1 VTMTATD
8 GCKDAARLLGA
19 YADGQLDAATTLE
32 VDDHL
37 ASCETCNERIALD
50 RAMRGS
56 LKKTTKT
63 SAPDDVKAR
72 MLAAMTAEA
81 NREAARDDAE
91 RDKNSPVEEA
101 PRGRGMLRHWRTYSG
116 RSTALRAMLPLA
128 SAAALTLA
136 WGFAG
141 KQPVTRGVP
150 DVMQGGFANDEALRE
165 LVDVHKRPIRP
176 ETKDVAAVR
185 GFEPDVGVP
194 VRAVHFKQGNAR
206 FVGARIVNMQGS
218 ERSAV
223 LYYEVPQGNGAVQRV
238 SVFVYDPARV
248 HIGPQ
253 NLAPH
258 AVGTAQVQV
267 AQQGGYSVAV
277 RNHGGVAYAYTTDL
291 DPDQSAQLVASAEP
305 E

>member
-1 VTMTATD
+1 MTSE
-8 GCKDAARLLGA
+8 CKNMARLLGA
-19 YADGQLDAATTLE
+19 YADGQLDAAKTLE

-50 RAMRGS
+50 RAMRAS
-56 LKKTTKT
+56 LKNTTKT

-72 MLAAMTAEA
+72 LLGAMTAET
-81 NREAARDDAE
+81 NREAARDGE
-91 RDKNSPVEEA
+91 QEKNSPVEEA
-101 PRGRGMLRHWRTYSG
+101 PRGRGMLRHWRT
-116 RSTALRAMLPLA
+116 MLPLA

-150 DVMQGGFANDEALRE
+150 DMAQGGLANDEALRE

-176 ETKDVAAVR
+176 ETKDPSAVR

-194 VRAVHFKQGNAR
+194 VRAVRFKQGNAR
-206 FVGARIVNMQGS
+206 FVGARIVNVHGS
-218 ERSAV
+218 ERGAM
-223 LYYEVPQGNGAVQRV
+223 LYYEVPTNGGANAPVQRV

-248 HIGPQ
+248 HIG
-253 NLAPH
+253 NDNSAPR

-267 AQQGGYSVAV
+267 SQKDGYSVAV

>member
-1 VTMTATD
+1 VTKTD
-8 GCKDAARLLGA
+8 ECKEAARLLGA
-19 YADGQLDAATTLE
+19 YADGQLDAAKTLE

-50 RAMRGS
+50 RAMRAS
-56 LKKTTKT
+56 LKKTTKA

-81 NREAARDDAE
+81 NREAAREDE
-91 RDKNSPVEEA
+91 KNSPVDEA
-101 PRGRGMLRHWRTYSG
+101 PRGRGMLRHWRSFK
-116 RSTALRAMLPLA
+116 SPSVALRAMLPLA

-150 DVMQGGFANDEALRE
+150 DLAQGSFANDEALRE

-176 ETKDVAAVR
+176 ETKDPTAVR

-194 VRAVHFKQGNAR
+194 VRAVRFKQGNAR
-206 FVGARIVNMQGS
+206 FVGARIVNMQGA

-223 LYYEVPQGNGAVQRV
+223 LYYEVPRGNGNVQRV

-248 HIGPQ
+248 HVGSG
-253 NLAPH
+253 NLAPR

-291 DPDQSAQLVASAEP
+291 DAEESAQLVASAEP

>member
-1 VTMTATD
+1 MSMTD
-8 GCKDAARLLGA
+8 VCKDTARLLGA
-19 YADGQLDAATTLE
+19 YADGQLDAVKTLE

-37 ASCETCNERIALD
+37 ASCETCNERLALD
-50 RAMRGS
+50 RAMRAS

-72 MLAAMTAEA
+72 MLAAMTAET
-81 NREAARDDAE
+81 NREAARAE
-91 RDKNSPVEEA
+91 AEA
-101 PRGRGMLRHWRTYSG
+101 PRGRGMLRHWRT
-116 RSTALRAMLPLA
+116 MLPLA

-150 DVMQGGFANDEALRE
+150 PNRDPVMQGGFANDEALRE

-176 ETKDVAAVR
+176 ETKDPTAVR

-194 VRAVHFKQGNAR
+194 VRAVRFKQGNAR

-223 LYYEVPQGNGAVQRV
+223 LYYEVPNGNGNVQRV

-248 HIGPQ
+248 HIG
-253 NLAPH
+253 NANVAPR

-267 AQQGGYSVAV
+267 TQQGGYSVAV

-291 DPDQSAQLVASAEP
+291 DAEESAQLVASAEP

>member
-1 VTMTATD
+1 MTDSA
-8 GCKDAARLLGA
+8 CKQTARLLGA
-19 YADGQLDAATTLE
+19 YADGQLDAAKTLE

-37 ASCETCNERIALD
+37 ASCEICNERIALD
-50 RAMRGS
+50 RAVRGS
-56 LKKTTKT
+56 LKRTTKT
-63 SAPDDVKAR
+63 SAPDDVRAR
-72 MLAAMTAEA
+72 MLAAMSAEA
-81 NREAARDDAE
+81 TREEKRDEEQAAEAD
-91 RDKNSPVEEA
+91 A
-101 PRGRGMLRHWRTYSG
+101 PRGRGMLRHWRT
-116 RSTALRAMLPLA
+116 MLPLA

-150 DVMQGGFANDEALRE
+150 DVMQGGFANDEVLRE

-176 ETKDVAAVR
+176 ETKDPTAVR

-194 VRAVHFKQGNAR
+194 VRAVRFKQNNAR
-206 FVGARIVNMQGS
+206 FVGARIVNMQGA
-218 ERSAV
+218 ERGAM
-223 LYYEVPQGNGAVQRV
+223 LYYEVPQGNGNVQRV

-253 NLAPH
+253 NMAPR
-258 AVGTAQVQV
+258 AVGTARVQV

-277 RNHGGVAYAYTTDL
+277 REHGGVAYAFTTDL
-291 DPDQSAQLVASAEP
+291 DPDQSAQLVAQAEP

>member
-1 VTMTATD
+1 MTDSA
-8 GCKDAARLLGA
+8 CKQAARLLGT
-19 YADGQLDAATTLE
+19 YADGQLDAAKTLE

-50 RAMRGS
+50 RAVRGS

-63 SAPDDVKAR
+63 SAPDDVRAR
-72 MLAAMTAEA
+72 MLAAMAAETS
-81 NREAARDDAE
+81 REEKRDEETDAA
-91 RDKNSPVEEA
+91 P
-101 PRGRGMLRHWRTYSG
+101 PPRGMLRHWRT
-116 RSTALRAMLPLA
+116 MIPLA

-150 DVMQGGFANDEALRE
+150 DVMQSGLANDEVLRE

-176 ETKDVAAVR
+176 ETKDPTAVR

-194 VRAVHFKQGNAR
+194 VRAVRFKQGNAR
-206 FVGARIVNMQGS
+206 FVGARIVNMAGA
-218 ERSAV
+218 ERGAM

-258 AVGTAQVQV
+258 AVGTARVQI

-277 RNHGGVAYAYTTDL
+277 REHGGVAYAFTTDL
-291 DPDQSAQLVASAEP
+291 DPDQSAQLVAQAEP

>member
-1 VTMTATD
+1 MSDVA
-8 GCKDAARLLGA
+8 CKSMARLLGA
-19 YADGQLDAATTLE
+19 YADGQLDAAKTLE

-37 ASCETCNERIALD
+37 ASCEICNERIALD
-50 RAMRGS
+50 RAVRGS

-63 SAPDDVKAR
+63 SAPDDMKAR
-72 MLAAMTAEA
+72 LLAAMSAETA
-81 NREAARDDAE
+81 REDARAE
-91 RDKNSPVEEA
+91 EKDSTVEEA
-101 PRGRGMLRHWRTYSG
+101 PRGRGVLRHWRT
-116 RSTALRAMLPLA
+116 MLPLA

-150 DVMQGGFANDEALRE
+150 DVAQGGFANDEALRE

-176 ETKDVAAVR
+176 ETKDPTAVR

-194 VRAVHFKQGNAR
+194 VRAVRFKQGNAR
-206 FVGARIVNMQGS
+206 FIGARIVNMQGA
-218 ERSAV
+218 ERGAM
-223 LYYEVPQGNGAVQRV
+223 LYYEVPQGNGNVQRV

-248 HIGPQ
+248 HIGPA
-253 NLAPH
+253 NMAAR

-277 RNHGGVAYAYTTDL
+277 RQHGGVAYAYTTDL
-291 DPDQSAQLVASAEP
+291 DPDQSAQLVATAEP

>member
-1 VTMTATD
+1 VTMTASECRD
-8 GCKDAARLLGA
+8 VARLLGA
-19 YADGQLDAATTLE
+19 YADGQLDAAKTLE

-50 RAMRGS
+50 RAMRAS
-56 LKKTTKT
+56 LKKTTQT

-81 NREAARDDAE
+81 NREAARADAADDE
-91 RDKNSPVEEA
+91 KNSPVEEA
-101 PRGRGMLRHWRTYSG
+101 PRGRGMLRHWRTYPG
-116 RSTALRAMLPLA
+116 RSTAFRAMLPLA

-150 DVMQGGFANDEALRE
+150 DVMQGGFANDEVLRDI
-165 LVDVHKRPIRP
+165 VDVHKRPIRP
-176 ETKDVAAVR
+176 ETKDPSAVR
-185 GFEPDVGVP
+185 GFESDVGVP
-194 VRAVHFKQGNAR
+194 VRGVRFKQGNAR
-206 FVGARIVNMQGS
+206 FVGARIVNMHGA
-218 ERSAV
+218 ERGAM
-223 LYYEVPQGNGAVQRV
+223 LYYEVPQGNGNVQRV

-248 HIGPQ
+248 QIGSA
-253 NLAPH
+253 NLAPR

-267 AQQGGYSVAV
+267 ARQGGYSVAV
-277 RNHGGVAYAYTTDL
+277 RNHGGVAYAFTTDL

>member
-1 VTMTATD
+1 VTMTASECRD
-8 GCKDAARLLGA
+8 VARLLGA
-19 YADGQLDAATTLE
+19 YADGQLDAAKTLE

-50 RAMRGS
+50 RAMRAS
-56 LKKTTKT
+56 LKNTTKT
-63 SAPDDVKAR
+63 SAPDDVKTR
-72 MLAAMTAEA
+72 MLAAMVAEA
-81 NREAARDDAE
+81 NREAARE
-91 RDKNSPVEEA
+91 ENSPVDEA
-101 PRGRGMLRHWRTYSG
+101 PRGRGMLRHWRT
-116 RSTALRAMLPLA
+116 MLPLA

-141 KQPVTRGVP
+141 KQPVTRGVL
-150 DVMQGGFANDEALRE
+150 DTQSGFANDEALRE
-165 LVDVHKRPIRP
+165 LVNVHKHPIRP
-176 ETKDVAAVR
+176 ETKDPSAVR

-194 VRAVHFKQGNAR
+194 VRAVRFKQGNAR
-206 FVGARIVNMQGS
+206 FVGARIVNMHNA
-218 ERSAV
+218 ERGAM
-223 LYYEVPQGNGAVQRV
+223 LYYEVPQGNGNVQRV

-248 HIGPQ
+248 QLGSA

-267 AQQGGYSVAV
+267 AQRDGYSVAV

>member
-1 VTMTATD
+1 MESSACKAT
-8 GCKDAARLLGA
+8 ARLLGA
-19 YADGQLDAATTLE
+19 YADGQLDAAKTVE

-37 ASCETCNERIALD
+37 ASCEICNERTALD
-50 RAMRGS
+50 RAVRAS

-63 SAPDDVKAR
+63 TAGDDVKAR
-72 MLAAMTAEA
+72 MLAAMAAETKREEA
-81 NREAARDDAE
+81 REEAEDDAKEEAAAA
-91 RDKNSPVEEA
+91 KQ
-101 PRGRGMLRHWRTYSG
+101 GRGMLRHWRT
-116 RSTALRAMLPLA
+116 MLPLA

-141 KQPVTRGVP
+141 KQPVAHGAQT
-150 DVMQGGFANDEALRE
+150 DTMQAGFANDEVLRDF
-165 LVDVHKRPIRP
+165 VDVHKRPIRP
-176 ETKDVAAVR
+176 EAQDPGAVR
-185 GFEPDVGVP
+185 GFESDVGVP

-206 FVGARIVNMQGS
+206 FVGARIVNVPGA
-218 ERSAV
+218 ERAAM
-223 LYYEVPQGNGAVQRV
+223 LQYEVPRGNGTVQRV

-248 HIGPQ
+248 HIDHA

-277 RNHGGVAYAYTTDL
+277 RQHGGVAYAYATDL
-291 DPDQSAQLVASAEP
+291 DADQSAQLVASAEP

>member
-1 VTMTATD
+1 MSSA
-8 GCKDAARLLGA
+8 CKDMARLLGA
-19 YADGQLDAATTLE
+19 YADGQLEATKTLE

-37 ASCETCNERIALD
+37 ASCEICNERIALD
-50 RAMRGS
+50 RAMRAS

-72 MLAAMTAEA
+72 MLAAMAGEA
-81 NREAARDDAE
+81 NREAARADAADAE
-91 RDKNSPVEEA
+91 DSTVEEA
-101 PRGRGMLRHWRTYSG
+101 PRGRGVLRHWRT
-116 RSTALRAMLPLA
+116 MLPLA

-150 DVMQGGFANDEALRE
+150 PNMDPVMQGGFANDEALRD
-165 LVDVHKRPIRP
+165 LVEVHKRPIRP
-176 ETKDVAAVR
+176 ETKDPTAVR

-194 VRAVHFKQGNAR
+194 VRAVRFKQGNAR
-206 FVGARIVNMQGS
+206 FVGARIVNMHGS
-218 ERSAV
+218 ERGAM
-223 LYYEVPQGNGAVQRV
+223 LYYEVPVDKAGGGTTGAVQRV

-253 NLAPH
+253 NLAPR

>member
-1 VTMTATD
+1 MTMNSS
-8 GCKDAARLLGA
+8 CKEAARLLGA
-19 YADGQLDAATTLE
+19 YADGQLDAAKTLE

-37 ASCETCNERIALD
+37 ASCEICNERIALD
-50 RAMRGS
+50 RAMRAS

-81 NREAARDDAE
+81 NREAARDAE
-91 RDKNSPVEEA
+91 ENSPVEEA
-101 PRGRGMLRHWRTYSG
+101 PRGRGMLRHWRT
-116 RSTALRAMLPLA
+116 MLPLA

-141 KQPVTRGVP
+141 KQPVTRGMP
-150 DVMQGGFANDEALRE
+150 DVMQSGFPNDEALRD
-165 LVDVHKRPIRP
+165 LVEVHKRPIRP
-176 ETKDVAAVR
+176 ETKDPTAVR

-194 VRAVHFKQGNAR
+194 VRAVRFKQGNAR
-206 FVGARIVNMQGS
+206 FVGARIVNMHGS
-218 ERSAV
+218 ERGAM
-223 LYYEVPQGNGAVQRV
+223 LYYEVPINPNGGVNGPVQRV

-253 NLAPH
+253 NLAPR

-267 AQQGGYSVAV
+267 AQKDGYSVAV

>member
-1 VTMTATD
+1 MTD
-8 GCKDAARLLGA
+8 SVRDSCKDTARYLGA
-19 YADGQLDAATTLE
+19 YADGQLDAAKTLE

-50 RAMRGS
+50 RAMRAS

-63 SAPDDVKAR
+63 SAPDDVRAR
-72 MLAAMTAEA
+72 MLAAMSAEA
-81 NREAARDDAE
+81 NREASRNEEQEKDSA
-91 RDKNSPVEEA
+91 VEEA
-101 PRGRGMLRHWRTYSG
+101 PRGRGVLRHWRS
-116 RSTALRAMLPLA
+116 MLPLA

-141 KQPVTRGVP
+141 KQPVTRGMP
-150 DVMQGGFANDEALRE
+150 DVMQGGFANDEALRD
-165 LVDVHKRPIRP
+165 LVEVHKRPIRP
-176 ETKDVAAVR
+176 ETKDPTAVR
-185 GFEPDVGVP
+185 SFEPDVGVP
-194 VRAVHFKQGNAR
+194 VRAVRFKQGDAR
-206 FVGARIVNMQGS
+206 FVGARIVNMHGS

-223 LYYEVPQGNGAVQRV
+223 LYYEVPITGPGGNGNVQRV

-248 HIGPQ
+248 HIGNA
-253 NLAPH
+253 NLAPR

>member
-1 VTMTATD
+1 VTETA
-8 GCKDAARLLGA
+8 CKETARLLGT
-19 YADGQLDAATTLE
+19 YTDGQLDAAKTLE

-37 ASCETCNERIALD
+37 ASCEVCNERIALD
-50 RAMRGS
+50 RAVRGS
-56 LKKTTKT
+56 LKRTTKT
-63 SAPDDVKAR
+63 GAPDDVRAR

-81 NREAARDDAE
+81 SRGEKRDEGAAAAGAT
-91 RDKNSPVEEA
+91 P
-101 PRGRGMLRHWRTYSG
+101 PRGMLRHWRT
-116 RSTALRAMLPLA
+116 MVPLA

-150 DVMQGGFANDEALRE
+150 DVMQGGFANDEVLRE

-176 ETKDVAAVR
+176 ETKDPTAVR

-194 VRAVHFKQGNAR
+194 VRAVRFKQGNAR
-206 FVGARIVNMQGS
+206 FVGARIVNMQGA
-218 ERSAV
+218 ERGAM
-223 LYYEVPQGNGAVQRV
+223 LYYEVPQGNGNVQRV

-248 HIGPQ
+248 HIVPQ
-253 NLAPH
+253 NFAPR
-258 AVGTAQVQV
+258 AVGTARVQV

-277 RNHGGVAYAYTTDL
+277 REHGGVAYAFTTDL
-291 DPDQSAQLVASAEP
+291 DPDQSAQLVAQAEP

>member
-1 VTMTATD
+1 M
-8 GCKDAARLLGA
+8 ARLLGT
-19 YADGQLDAATTLE
+19 YADGQLDATKTLE

-50 RAMRGS
+50 RAMRAS

-72 MLAAMTAEA
+72 MLAAMAGEA
-81 NREAARDDAE
+81 NRAAAREDAADE
-91 RDKNSPVEEA
+91 KVSTVDEA
-101 PRGRGMLRHWRTYSG
+101 PRGRGVLRHWRTNPGPS
-116 RSTALRAMLPLA
+116 ALRAMLPLA

-176 ETKDVAAVR
+176 ETKDPSAVR
-185 GFEPDVGVP
+185 GFESDVGVP
-194 VRAVHFKQGNAR
+194 VRAVRFKQGNAR
-206 FVGARIVNMQGS
+206 FVGARIVNMHGA
-218 ERSAV
+218 ERGAM
-223 LYYEVPQGNGAVQRV
+223 LYYEVPVDKAGGNTGAVQRV

-248 HIGPQ
+248 QIGAQ
-253 NLAPH
+253 NLAPR
-258 AVGTAQVQV
+258 AIGTAQVQV
-267 AQQGGYSVAV
+267 GQQGGYSVAV

>member
-1 VTMTATD
+1 MTMSDA
-8 GCKDAARLLGA
+8 CKSTARLLGA
-19 YADGQLDAATTLE
+19 HADGQLDAVKTLE

-37 ASCETCNERIALD
+37 ASCETCNERVALD
-50 RAMRGS
+50 RAMRAS
-56 LKKTTKT
+56 LKKTTKA
-63 SAPDDVKAR
+63 SAPDDVRAR

-81 NREAARDDAE
+81 NREAAREDGREKTSAVD
-91 RDKNSPVEEA
+91 EA
-101 PRGRGMLRHWRTYSG
+101 PRGRGVLRHWRT
-116 RSTALRAMLPLA
+116 MLPLA

-150 DVMQGGFANDEALRE
+150 DVMQGGFANDEALRD
-165 LVDVHKRPIRP
+165 LVEVHKRPIRP
-176 ETKDVAAVR
+176 ETKDPTAVR

-194 VRAVHFKQGNAR
+194 VRAVRFKQGNAR
-206 FVGARIVNMQGS
+206 FVGARIVNMHGS
-218 ERSAV
+218 ERGAM
-223 LYYEVPQGNGAVQRV
+223 LYYEVPVDKAGVNTGAVQRV

-248 HIGPQ
+248 HIG
-253 NLAPH
+253 NANIAPR
-258 AVGTAQVQV
+258 AIGTAQVQV
-267 AQQGGYSVAV
+267 AQRDGYSVAV

>member
-1 VTMTATD
+1 MD
-8 GCKDAARLLGA
+8 SPCKEAARLLGA
-19 YADGQLDAATTLE
+19 YADGQLDAAKTLE

-37 ASCETCNERIALD
+37 ASCETCNERTALD
-50 RAMRGS
+50 RAMRAS

-72 MLAAMTAEA
+72 MLAAMTAET
-81 NREAARDDAE
+81 NREAARE
-91 RDKNSPVEEA
+91 EEEKNSPVEEA
-101 PRGRGMLRHWRTYSG
+101 PRGRGMLRHWRTNPG
-116 RSTALRAMLPLA
+116 RSTAMRAVLPLA

-150 DVMQGGFANDEALRE
+150 DITQGGFANDEALRE

-176 ETKDVAAVR
+176 ETKDVSAVR

-194 VRAVHFKQGNAR
+194 VRAVRFKQGNAR

-223 LYYEVPQGNGAVQRV
+223 LYYEVPQGNGNVQRV

-248 HIGPQ
+248 HIGSE

-258 AVGTAQVQV
+258 PVGTAQVQV
-267 AQQGGYSVAV
+267 AQRGGYSVAV
-277 RNHGGVAYAYTTDL
+277 RNHGGVAYAFATDM
-291 DPDQSAQLVASAEP
+291 DPDQSAQLVATAEP

>member
-1 VTMTATD
+1 VTMTSD
-8 GCKDAARLLGA
+8 GCKEAARLLGA
-19 YADGQLDAATTLE
+19 YADGQLDAAKTLE

-50 RAMRGS
+50 RAMRAS
-56 LKKTTKT
+56 LKKTTKA

-72 MLAAMTAEA
+72 MLAAMSAET
-81 NREAARDDAE
+81 NREAARADAE
-91 RDKNSPVEEA
+91 QEKNSPVEEA
-101 PRGRGMLRHWRTYSG
+101 PRGRGMLRHWRT
-116 RSTALRAMLPLA
+116 MLPLA

-176 ETKDVAAVR
+176 ETKDVTAVR

-194 VRAVHFKQGNAR
+194 VRAVRFKQGNAR

-223 LYYEVPQGNGAVQRV
+223 LYYEVPQGNNGAVQRV

>member
-1 VTMTATD
+1 MTMTEA
-8 GCKDAARLLGA
+8 CKSTARLLGA
-19 YADGQLDAATTLE
+19 YADGQLDAAKTLE

-50 RAMRGS
+50 RAMRAS

-81 NREAARDDAE
+81 NREAAREAE
-91 RDKNSPVEEA
+91 ENSPVEEA
-101 PRGRGMLRHWRTYSG
+101 PRGRGMLRHWRT
-116 RSTALRAMLPLA
+116 MLPLA

-150 DVMQGGFANDEALRE
+150 DIAQGGIANDEALRD
-165 LVDVHKRPIRP
+165 LVEVHKRPIRP
-176 ETKDVAAVR
+176 ETKDPTAVR

-194 VRAVHFKQGNAR
+194 VRAVRFKQGNAR
-206 FVGARIVNMQGS
+206 FVGARIVNMHGS
-218 ERSAV
+218 ERGAM
-223 LYYEVPQGNGAVQRV
+223 LYYEVPVNGTGAAAGNVQRV

-248 HIGPQ
+248 HIGQQ
-253 NLAPH
+253 NLAPR
-258 AVGTAQVQV
+258 AIGTAQVQV
-267 AQQGGYSVAV
+267 AQRDGYSVAV

>member
-1 VTMTATD
+1 MTMNHD
-8 GCKDAARLLGA
+8 CKSTARLLGA
-19 YADGQLDAATTLE
+19 YADGQLDAAKTLE

-50 RAMRGS
+50 RAVRGS

-72 MLAAMTAEA
+72 MLAAMTAETK
-81 NREAARDDAE
+81 REAAREDAS
-91 RDKNSPVEEA
+91 RGGVDEA
-101 PRGRGMLRHWRTYSG
+101 PRGRGVLRHWRT
-116 RSTALRAMLPLA
+116 MLPLA

-150 DVMQGGFANDEALRE
+150 DVAQGGFANDEVLRDI
-165 LVDVHKRPIRP
+165 VDVHKRPIRP
-176 ETKDVAAVR
+176 ETKDPSAVR
-185 GFEPDVGVP
+185 GFESDVGVP
-194 VRAVHFKQGNAR
+194 VRAVRFKQGNAR
-206 FVGARIVNMQGS
+206 FVGARIVNMHGA
-218 ERSAV
+218 ERGAM
-223 LYYEVPQGNGAVQRV
+223 LYYEVPVTGPGGNGNVQRV

-248 HIGPQ
+248 QIGSQ
-253 NLAPH
+253 NLAPR

-277 RNHGGVAYAYTTDL
+277 RNHGGVAYAYTTDM